1 MTITH
6 RLLRDSSHWRYKAA
20 REYTFDTEYEL
31 VDKELIAKAY
41 SQFIWQM
48 KLLGL
53 TRWLKNKLD
62 CDKWAWLFKAYITVR
77 NALSKRKHGIPVG
90 ILCYYV
96 DGDRTKPHMIN
107 TFMCHEDGKFK
118 LLELEP
124 QPGGGIKE
132 LTQKERDTA
141 WLVAF

>member
-1 MTITH
+1 MTIVG
-6 RLLRDSSHWRYKAA
+6 RQLRDRLHWRYKAA
-20 REYTFDTEYEL
+20 REYTFDNEYEV

-62 CDKWAWLFKAYITVR
+62 CDKWAWLFKAYVTAR
-77 NALSKRKHGIPVG
+77 NALSKRKHAIPVG

-96 DGDRTKPHMIN
+96 DGDREKPHMIN
-107 TFMCHEDGKFK
+107 TFMCYEDEKFK
-118 LLELEP
+118 LMELEP

-141 WLVAF
+141 WLAAF